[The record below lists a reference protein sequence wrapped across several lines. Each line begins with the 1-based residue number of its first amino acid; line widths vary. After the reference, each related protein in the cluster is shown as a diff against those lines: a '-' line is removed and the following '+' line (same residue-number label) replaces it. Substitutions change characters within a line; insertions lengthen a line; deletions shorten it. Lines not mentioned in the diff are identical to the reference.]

1 MTEWSGWTAC
11 RVIDNRSCSGPG
23 IRRKVRICENGCEGI
38 TNTNLTITEDCEV
51 TEDGFQIENMTLSI
65 TGP

>member
-1 MTEWSGWTAC
+1 M
-11 RVIDNRSCSGPG
+11 IDNRSCSGPG
-23 IRRKVRICENGCEGI
+23 LRRKVRICENGCEGI